1 MITITWYNMV
11 AIFAGVLFIIAF
23 IYTTRKDVGGG
34 ALAELAKVF
43 WILTLMVFIVVF
55 YTIWGVIFWW

>member
-11 AIFAGVLFIIAF
+11 AIFAGVLFIITF
-23 IYTTRKDVGGG
+23 IYITRKDVGGG
-34 ALAELAKVF
+34 VLAELAKVF

-55 YTIWGVIFWW
+55 YTVWGVIFWW

>member
-34 ALAELAKVF
+34 VLAELAKVF

>member
-11 AIFAGVLFIIAF
+11 SIFAGVLFIIAF
-23 IYTTRKDVGGG
+23 IYTTRKDVDGG